1 MLLYY
6 IIYNMDTDTVMDT
19 NMTKFITFGCWN
31 NLK

>member
-1 MLLYY
+1 MLLY
-6 IIYNMDTDTVMDT
+6 YNMDTDTVMDT